1 MSKEHTASGC
11 GETSPLHH
19 QIRIV
24 RYPRGK
30 RLINSAIVFFM
41 VVAQR
46 MSEQYIEL
54 AALAVAGNSKVEEA
68 PPSRTIISIDETP
81 EGQKVY
87 WGEALIDMSQIG
99 WCVKKNPEWKVFLRV
114 HPKVTHAVVQDAM
127 KEIGNAGQA
136 DIIFGT
142 WQSAG

>member
-1 MSKEHTASGC
+1 MKGFQPPASKH
-11 GETSPLHH
+11 SPDLTPM
-19 QIRIV
+19 IDV
-24 RYPRGK
+24 VF
-30 RLINSAIVFFM
+30 LLIVFFM

-54 AALAVAGNSKVEEA
+54 SALAVAGNSKVEES

-81 EGQKVY
+81 EGQIIY
-87 WGEALIDMSQIG
+87 WGEALIDMTQIG
-99 WCVKKNPEWKVFLRV
+99 FCVKKNPDWKVFLRV

-142 WQSAG
+142 WQTAG